1 MDVPPG
7 DGTSDNR
14 RVGSGKRRAATHP
27 EPVDGAPTANAPCG
41 ACKFLRRKCVSGCI
55 FAPHFG
61 SDQGAARF
69 AAVHKVFGAS
79 NVSKLLMHI
88 PANRRHDAVVT
99 ISYEAQARLSD
110 PVYGCVSTIIALQQ
124 QVASL
129 QAELSVVQTQLINTR
144 FAMANAL
151 HHNPPQQQQ
160 QQQQQQHIAAAY
172 SNTSSASNTLISM
185 HGFSPNLGSDTT
197 APSNTTFHDH
207 PMNSNARLSGPTTA
221 THHDHEEEEEDES
234 HDPVTEQD
242 CPHLLFYGPSGSGK
256 KTLIMALL
264 RQMFG
269 PSADKVKV
277 ENKNW
282 KVDAGTRT
290 IDVELT
296 TLSSTHHVELNPSD
310 AGFQDRYVVQEI
322 IKEMAKNRPIDTKGK
337 KGFKVLVLNEVDK
350 LSREAQHSLR
360 RTMEKYS
367 ASCRL
372 ILCCN
377 SSSKVTE
384 AVRYPFTIN
393 QAIPPMDWEE
403 YVSEIASSIFKEQS
417 PKRLF
422 EVRGKLYE
430 LLINCIPPEIILKRL
445 LYELLKKLDSELKHE
460 ISHWAAY
467 YEHRLR
473 LGQKAIF
480 HLEAFVAKFMSIYKG
495 FLIETFG

>member
-14 RVGSGKRRAATHP
+14 RVGSGKRRATTHP

-160 QQQQQQHIAAAY
+160 QQQQQHIAAAY

-221 THHDHEEEEEDES
+221 TQHDHEEEEEEES
-234 HDPVTEQD
+234 HDPVAFAN
-242 CPHLLFYGPSGSGK
+242 H
-256 KTLIMALL
+256 
-264 RQMFG
+264 
-269 PSADKVKV
+269 
-277 ENKNW
+277 
-282 KVDAGTRT
+282 
-290 IDVELT
+290 
-296 TLSSTHHVELNPSD
+296 
-310 AGFQDRYVVQEI
+310 
-322 IKEMAKNRPIDTKGK
+322 
-337 KGFKVLVLNEVDK
+337 
-350 LSREAQHSLR
+350 
-360 RTMEKYS
+360 
-367 ASCRL
+367 
-372 ILCCN
+372 
-377 SSSKVTE
+377 
-384 AVRYPFTIN
+384 
-393 QAIPPMDWEE
+393 
-403 YVSEIASSIFKEQS
+403 
-417 PKRLF
+417 
-422 EVRGKLYE
+422 
-430 LLINCIPPEIILKRL
+430 
-445 LYELLKKLDSELKHE
+445 
-460 ISHWAAY
+460 
-467 YEHRLR
+467 
-473 LGQKAIF
+473 IF
-480 HLEAFVAKFMSIYKG
+480 H
-495 FLIETFG
+495 